1 MKTLLTSRNTVAAFL
16 LSGCWT
22 SAQAQMLGS
31 PTAQVL
37 LGRPL
42 HMTVPARFASND
54 SGEQC
59 VHADVF
65 YGESRVAAGQ
75 VRATV
80 TGPLE
85 QRRIRIES
93 DSAIDEPVVTVSV
106 RAGCRNTVT
115 RNYILLPEY
124 PSETLLAQLE
134 SRNAL
139 LGRPGATPL
148 KPDAAATPAVA
159 ATSPRRPQSR
169 PMVMARAAGA
179 TPPPARVRTAAGG
192 PRQPQVAAPG
202 PRLRVEPLA
211 FEPQAMLRVS
221 ASLADPVGDASR
233 RATAAL
239 LWQAINADPADLVRT
254 GAMLQKLEQDLAQ
267 LRQNATQT
275 RSEMAA
281 LRARLDEPQP
291 WYLSTVLVHVLALLL
306 LSAASAAGV
315 LWYRTRRM
323 GALPDLWYLPP
334 AEGVA
339 PQPAAARAEPDV
351 EVKGDEA
358 EATALPQARSMPAV
372 VATPREVDLPLAP
385 AVAATAADV
394 EEEEVDFELPA
405 FAAAPRRAG
414 DGLLRVETLA
424 ATFEEVEFLA
434 SLGLGADA
442 MDVLKAYLQDSSNPA
457 PLAFLELMRL
467 CEQAGDPLALATVR
481 RRYFHAYG
489 VEAPRLQQALVATGV
504 EVMDDLSAR
513 IVRAWGSNEA
523 LEVIEQAL
531 FVVPTP
537 GAPITLQAGRD
548 LLCLY
553 DLALALL
560 GDAAMPAAGTAE
572 GHALAPWAH
581 TDDAQSAAQAIAEAQ
596 GDDGTSLD
604 VDLTAAAPLVA
615 SDDKPPL
622 EFTLDD
628 DTAAA
633 GREAAA
639 RATAARRAQE
649 DEDAFSA
656 AVASERVPVS
666 RY

>member
-1 MKTLLTSRNTVAAFL
+1 MAAVLLL
-16 LSGCWT
+16 GCW
-22 SAQAQMLGS
+22 ACAHAQMLGS

-37 LGRPL
+37 LGRAL
-42 HMTVPARFASND
+42 DMTVPARFSSND
-54 SGEQC
+54 SGDEC

-65 YGESRVAAGQ
+65 YGESRVRAGQ

-80 TGPLE
+80 TGPAG
-85 QRRIRIES
+85 QRRIRVES
-93 DSAIDEPVVTVSV
+93 DAVIDEPVVTVSV

-115 RNYILLPEY
+115 RNYTLLPEF

-134 SRNAL
+134 TRNAL
-139 LGRPGATPL
+139 LARASAAPLQLQPAT
-148 KPDAAATPAVA
+148 AS
-159 ATSPRRPQSR
+159 ATSPRRTAAR
-169 PMVMARAAGA
+169 PAVTRVAGETA
-179 TPPPARVRTAAGG
+179 PAQRTRTAARA
-192 PRQPQVAAPG
+192 PRKDVVATG
-202 PRLRVEPLA
+202 PRLRVEPIE

-221 ASLADPVGDASR
+221 ASLADPVGDANR

-254 GAMLQKLEQDLAQ
+254 SVMLQKLEQDLAQ
-267 LRQNATQT
+267 LRQNASQT
-275 RSEMAA
+275 RTEMAA
-281 LRARLDEPQP
+281 LRQRLDEAQP
-291 WYLSTVLVHVLALLL
+291 WYLSTTLVQVLALLV
-306 LSAASAAGV
+306 LSAATAAGV

-323 GALPDLWYLPP
+323 GALPDLWYVPQAANPAPHSAAAQAGAEHPEPAPVERPEVVAVPQPVAPAAPTVVAAAAVGDADADEGDVAFDLPP
-334 AEGVA
+334 VTA
-339 PQPAAARAEPDV
+339 P
-351 EVKGDEA
+351 
-358 EATALPQARSMPAV
+358 
-372 VATPREVDLPLAP
+372 
-385 AVAATAADV
+385 
-394 EEEEVDFELPA
+394 
-405 FAAAPRRAG
+405 PRRAG

-442 MDVLKAYLQDSSNPA
+442 MDVLKAYLQDSSGPA

-481 RRYFHAYG
+481 RRYFQAYG

-504 EVMDDLSAR
+504 EAMSGLSER
-513 IVRAWGSNEA
+513 IVRAWGSADA
-523 LEVIEQAL
+523 LEVIEEAL

-537 GAPITLQAGRD
+537 GAPLTLQAGRD

-560 GDAAMPAAGTAE
+560 TEAAVPAAGTSD

-596 GDDGTSLD
+596 DGDGSGLD
-604 VDLTAAAPLVA
+604 VDLTAPAPLA
-615 SDDKPPL
+615 AGADKPPL
-622 EFTLDD
+622 EFTLEDL
-628 DTAAA
+628 DTMAAE
-633 GREAAA
+633 REAAA
-639 RATAARRAQE
+639 RAEAARRAQE
-649 DEDAFSA
+649 EEDAFSA

>member
-1 MKTLLTSRNTVAAFL
+1 MAAVL
-16 LSGCWT
+16 LSGCWVC
-22 SAQAQMLGS
+22 AQAQMLGS

-42 HMTVPARFASND
+42 DMTVPARFSSND
-54 SGEQC
+54 SGDEC

-65 YGESRVAAGQ
+65 YGESRVRAGQ

-80 TGPLE
+80 TGPAQ
-85 QRRIRIES
+85 QRRIRVES
-93 DSAIDEPVVTVSV
+93 DAVIDEPVVTVSV

-115 RNYILLPEY
+115 RNYTLLPEF
-124 PSETLLAQLE
+124 PSEALLAQLE
-134 SRNAL
+134 TRNAL
-139 LGRPGATPL
+139 LARASAAPL
-148 KPDAAATPAVA
+148 QLQAATAS
-159 ATSPRRPQSR
+159 ATSPRRAAAR
-169 PMVMARAAGA
+169 PAVTRVAGEAA
-179 TPPPARVRTAAGG
+179 PVPRPRTASRA
-192 PRQPQVAAPG
+192 PRKDVVATG
-202 PRLRVEPLA
+202 PRLRVEPIE

-221 ASLADPVGDASR
+221 ASLADPVGDANR

-254 GAMLQKLEQDLAQ
+254 SVMLQKLEQDLAQ
-267 LRQNATQT
+267 LRQNASQT

-281 LRARLDEPQP
+281 LRQRLDEAQP
-291 WYLSTVLVHVLALLL
+291 WYLSTTLVQVLALLV
-306 LSAASAAGV
+306 LSAATAAGV

-323 GALPDLWYLPP
+323 GALPDLWYLPQQAGPAPRSAAAQAEVQP
-334 AEGVA
+334 AEPAPEAGDRPEVVA
-339 PQPAAARAEPDV
+339 VPPPAMPAAPTVLAAAAAA
-351 EVKGDEA
+351 EA
-358 EATALPQARSMPAV
+358 EEDDIAF
-372 VATPREVDLPLAP
+372 DLP
-385 AVAATAADV
+385 AVAQ
-394 EEEEVDFELPA
+394 
-405 FAAAPRRAG
+405 PRRAG

-442 MDVLKAYLQDSSNPA
+442 MDVLKAYLQDSGSPA

-481 RRYFHAYG
+481 RRYFQAYG

-504 EVMDDLSAR
+504 EAMSGLSER
-513 IVRAWGSNEA
+513 IVRAWGSAEA
-523 LEVIEQAL
+523 LEVIEEAL

-537 GAPITLQAGRD
+537 GAPLTLQAGRD

-560 GDAAMPAAGTAE
+560 TEAAVPSAATAG

-596 GDDGTSLD
+596 EGEGFALD
-604 VDLTAAAPLVA
+604 VDLTAPAPLAA
-615 SDDKPPL
+615 SRDKPPL
-622 EFTLDD
+622 EFTLEEL
-628 DTAAA
+628 DT
-633 GREAAA
+633 GKPEREAEA
-639 RATAARRAQE
+639 RAEAVRRAQE